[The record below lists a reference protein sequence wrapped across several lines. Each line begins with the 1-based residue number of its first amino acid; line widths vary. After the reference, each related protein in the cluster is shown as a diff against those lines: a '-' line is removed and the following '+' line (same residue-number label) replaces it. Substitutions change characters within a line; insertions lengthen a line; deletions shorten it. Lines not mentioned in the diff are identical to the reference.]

1 MIVYSPHFEITLRLL
16 NLIAEIA
23 AVGELIV
30 SSAILPLWEIQ
41 LKREALLRMA
51 HHSTA
56 IEGNPLNERQ
66 VAGLFEGS
74 DIAAREKDKRE
85 VLNYMNTLRLIDQ
98 MKEPLGLDIL
108 LQIHASLMQGL
119 LAIEVCGKVRQE
131 PVAVVDHRG
140 HIVFQ
145 TPPPEEVPVLLE
157 DFLAWL
163 NGPSKDFHPV
173 IVSSIAHYELVRI
186 HPFLDGNGRTAR
198 ALATL
203 ILYLRG
209 FDTRRFFSLD
219 EYYNTDLPSY
229 YAALAQADRTGDLSG
244 WLEYVAEGVAI
255 SMKRVREA
263 IREFSLD
270 DRLRQ
275 SKGQIYLDERQMAIL
290 RAISEKGRLRI
301 AEVQSMFGISR
312 EMANRLLDPLL
323 ENRLILRAGLGRA
336 TYYHLP

>member
-1 MIVYSPHFEITLRLL
+1 MRLL
-16 NLIAEIA
+16 NLIAEIS
-23 AVGELIV
+23 AVGELIL
-30 SSAILPLWEIQ
+30 SSAILPQWEIK

-56 IEGNPLNERQ
+56 IEGNPLSTHQ
-66 VAGLFEGS
+66 VAGLLEGS
-74 DIAAREKDKRE
+74 DVAARENDKRE
-85 VLNYMNTLRLIDQ
+85 VINYMNTLRLIDQ
-98 MKEPLGLDIL
+98 TQEPLSLDTIL
-108 LQIHASLMQGL
+108 AIHSSLMQRL
-119 LAIEVCGKVRQE
+119 LSLEACGKIRQE

-140 HIVFQ
+140 CIVFQ
-145 TPPPEEVPVLLE
+145 TPPSGEVPVLLE
-157 DFLAWL
+157 DFMAWL

-173 IVSSIAHYELVRI
+173 VVSGIAHYELVRI

-229 YAALAQADRTGDLSG
+229 YAALAQADRTRDLSG
-244 WLEYVAEGVAI
+244 WLEYIAEGVAV

-275 SKGQIYLDERQMAIL
+275 SKGQIYLDERQMSIM
-290 RAISEKGRLRI
+290 RAIIEKGRLRI
-301 AEVQSMFGISR
+301 SDVQAMFNISR

-323 ENRLILRAGLGRA
+323 DNKLILRAGMGRA
-336 TYYHLP
+336 TYYRLP